1 MRIVR
6 DCKSAEGKIFA
17 KTAWM
22 AAACVL
28 VATPGLAQNER
39 SGTSKPVAVTMA
51 SPDDVDTPTV
61 AQAQAPVVQAKP
73 SAAVPATTTETF
85 APYNPATDVRRPL
98 VSSASADKNAA
109 NDPDAGIV
117 TYVRS
122 LPGEV
127 PDGTLMR
134 VKLRESLSTMTTKPG
149 SHFSAEVTEPVMRD
163 GRVVVPVGSV
173 LDGRVT
179 WMRAGKRISGGAA
192 IHLEPR
198 TVTLPDGTHYVLH
211 ARVIDTNSW
220 DNTKVDSEGTIM
232 RRSDGKKMA
241 GVMGLTTGGG
251 AAAGAMIG
259 GVPGALIGA
268 GVGAG
273 VSTIVWF
280 KQDQQ
285 AELPKDLGL
294 VFSLT
299 VPMQVTPSSAA
310 VGAGVV
316 ETPGGE

>member
-1 MRIVR
+1 
-6 DCKSAEGKIFA
+6 
-17 KTAWM
+17 
-22 AAACVL
+22 
-28 VATPGLAQNER
+28 
-39 SGTSKPVAVTMA
+39 
-51 SPDDVDTPTV
+51 
-61 AQAQAPVVQAKP
+61 
-73 SAAVPATTTETF
+73 
-85 APYNPATDVRRPL
+85 
-98 VSSASADKNAA
+98 
-109 NDPDAGIV
+109 
-117 TYVRS
+117 
-122 LPGEV
+122 
-127 PDGTLMR
+127 
-134 VKLRESLSTMTTKPG
+134 
-149 SHFSAEVTEPVMRD
+149 
-163 GRVVVPVGSV
+163 VPVGSV
-173 LDGRVT
+173 LNGRVT
-179 WMRAGKRISGGAA
+179 WMRSGKRITGGAA

-198 TVTLPDGTHYVLH
+198 TVTMPDGTEYMLH

-273 VSTIVWF
+273 ITTVVWF
-280 KQDQQ
+280 KEDQQ

-316 ETPGGE
+316 KTPGGE

>member
-6 DCKSAEGKIFA
+6 DCKSAKGTKFA

-28 VATPGLAQNER
+28 VAAPGLAQNER
-39 SGTSKPVAVTMA
+39 SGSSKPVPVTMA
-51 SPDDVDTPTV
+51 SPDEVDAV
-61 AQAQAPVVQAKP
+61 AAPAAVAKP
-73 SAAVPATTTETF
+73 SAAVPAAAIPAAATETF

-98 VSSASADKNAA
+98 VSAASVEKNAA

-122 LPGEV
+122 LPGEI

-134 VKLRESLSTMTTKPG
+134 VKLRETLSTLTTKPG
-149 SHFSAEVTEPVMRD
+149 SRFSAEVTEPVMRD
-163 GRVVVPVGSV
+163 GQVVVPVGSV

-198 TVTLPDGTHYVLH
+198 TVTMPDGTHYELH

-220 DNTKVDSEGTIM
+220 DNTKVDSEGTIR

-241 GVMGLTTGGG
+241 AVMGLTTGGG

-299 VPMQVTPSSAA
+299 VPMQVTPTSAA
-310 VGAGVV
+310 VAARVAGA
-316 ETPGGE
+316 PGGE

>member
-6 DCKSAEGKIFA
+6 DCKPGQGNIFA
-17 KTAWM
+17 KSVWM

-28 VATPGLAQNER
+28 VATPGLAQSER
-39 SGTSKPVAVTMA
+39 VGTSKPVPVTMT
-51 SPDDVDTPTV
+51 SQDEVD
-61 AQAQAPVVQAKP
+61 AQSVAPVTTPVAKP
-73 SAAVPATTTETF
+73 SAAVPATTTEVF

-98 VSSASADKNAA
+98 TGPTSVDVKVAG
-109 NDPDAGIV
+109 DPDAGIV
-117 TYVRS
+117 TYVPS
-122 LPGEV
+122 LPGEI

-134 VKLRESLSTMTTKPG
+134 VKLREALSTLTTKPG
-149 SHFSAEVTEPVMRD
+149 SHFSAEVSEPVMRD

-173 LDGRVT
+173 LEGRVT
-179 WMRAGKRISGGAA
+179 YVRGGKRVSGGAA
-192 IHLEPR
+192 IHLEPK
-198 TVTLPDGTHYVLH
+198 TVTMPDGTQYTLH

-232 RRSDGKKMA
+232 RRGDGKRMA

-273 VSTIVWF
+273 VSTVVWF

-299 VPMQVTPSSAA
+299 VPMMVSPTT
-310 VGAGVV
+310 AGLPA
-316 ETPGGE
+316 TKTTGGE